1 MDVHDVGAYF
11 VPDAAPGSGPSLGK
25 MKHRPL
31 EPGMVITI
39 EPGLY
44 FGMGAEAAPEKFR
57 GIGVRIED
65 DILVTESGYENLTAA
80 IPKTVADVERACA
93 R

>member
-1 MDVHDVGAYF
+1 MYRVGHMIGLDVHDVNC
-11 VPDAAPGSGPSLGK
+11 VRDAEGEFK
-25 MKHRPL
+25 TF

-44 FGMGAEAAPEKFR
+44 VAEGTKKVPTDYL

-65 DILVTESGYENLTAA
+65 DILVTESGCEVLTDAVPKEIDA
-80 IPKTVADVERACA
+80 IEELMKQE
-93 R
+93 